1 MMLESL
7 LLSRDPEVISILR
20 PALEALSIEV
30 EICHEPD
37 LGMRAISSA
46 RFDAVIVDCDDIE
59 GGLDILEATR
69 KQKSNR
75 SSVAFAV
82 LNGATTTQE
91 AFDRGANFVLQKP
104 ISPLNARRCF
114 TAALGTMQR
123 ERRRYFRLPIDLAVS
138 LTLEGGGKLEA
149 RTTNISE
156 GGMAISLSAALP
168 DGRIESVSFCLPEKQ
183 LAIATAVELAWA
195 DGAAQ
200 AGLRFVDMP
209 QAAKDEFCRWLFEK
223 TANLVQA

>member
-30 EICHEPD
+30 EVCHEPD
-37 LGMRAISSA
+37 LGMQAISSA

-59 GGLDILEATR
+59 GGLGVLEGMR

-138 LTLEGGGKLEA
+138 LTLAAGGKLEA
-149 RTTNISE
+149 RTTNLSE
-156 GGMAISLSAALP
+156 GGMAIRLSEPLP
-168 DGRIESVSFCLPEKQ
+168 DTGIESVSFRLPEKQ

-209 QAAKDEFCRWLFEK
+209 QATKDEFCRWLFEK
-223 TANLVQA
+223 TANLIQP